1 MDDDILIFLEEIK
14 DLLIQAEDEKDF
26 VYVLNVIEIILEK
39 IEEIEKAY

>member
-39 IEEIEKAY
+39 IEEIEKDY

>member
-26 VYVLNVIEIILEK
+26 GYVLNIIEIILDK
-39 IEEIEKAY
+39 IEEIEKDY

>member
-39 IEEIEKAY
+39 IEEIERAY

>member
-1 MDDDILIFLEEIK
+1 MEDDILIFLEEIK

-26 VYVLNVIEIILEK
+26 EYVLNVMEIVLDK